1 MNGFEKRSNLKKLA
15 IVESAHALFLKH
27 GWRHATIQMI
37 AKAASVSQVT
47 IYNHFGSKEN
57 VLHAVLK
64 RIFETH
70 ARSFES
76 IVYNASKG
84 YKEKMDELYALEM
97 NHAKALGKDLLSDI
111 YKTKNT
117 RIKNLLK
124 WYEDNRYSIALDYLV
139 REGKNEA
146 VINQSVSN
154 AAYKHYF
161 YLLRHLG
168 EVVDFKTMP
177 TYEGLLNLFFYGL
190 GGKT

>member
-1 MNGFEKRSNLKKLA
+1 MNGFEKRSNQKKSA

-27 GWRHATIQMI
+27 GWRYATIQMI
-37 AKAASVSQVT
+37 AKEASVSQVT

-57 VLHAVLK
+57 VLHVVLK